1 MRGAGYP
8 AQEQAMRFLGIFC
21 LLFGGL
27 QWGSLLW
34 YYRVN
39 LNLLLANWTHW
50 GTLVLA
56 SMLILAGLSLVF
68 KPMMLAVRLFAVTA
82 AFYLLGL
89 YAEILPLFQGQ
100 LIQKF
105 GMGAQIVVVL
115 GGIIVL
121 RLSYGL
127 ISKPLL
133 KKLAAQ
139 QREQRF
145 VSSMSKEFPV
155 KRPEE

>member
-1 MRGAGYP
+1 
-8 AQEQAMRFLGIFC
+8 MRFLGIFC

-34 YYRVN
+34 HYHLN
-39 LNLLLANWTHW
+39 LNMLLANWMLW

-56 SMLILAGLSLVF
+56 SLLILAGLSLVF
-68 KPMMLAVRLFAVTA
+68 KPMMLAVRLFAITG
-82 AFYLLGL
+82 AFYMLGL
-89 YAEILPLFQGQ
+89 YAEIMPMFQGQ
-100 LIQKF
+100 LVDKF

-145 VSSMSKEFPV
+145 VTSMNKEYV
-155 KRPEE
+155 ARPPEK